1 MPRNPDRETVFRFKK
16 FSVSNTLSAMK
27 IGTDGLLLGALAPVR
42 NNQAKV
48 LDIGTGTGVV
58 ALMVAQRLPEAQIDA
73 IEINSEATA
82 EARHNFSNSPFFDRL
97 NLFETDFLKWNNSS
111 TEYDLI
117 VSNPPYYINSLKSPE
132 SARNAARN
140 QESLP
145 MDRLFERA
153 SGMLSHDGEI
163 TVILPSELAAEA
175 EYLSMLAGLRL
186 RNTIDVITREGRIPR
201 RCILTFARNSAPVTK
216 TAFTIRDSSGQYTL
230 QYKNALNDFLIK
242 L

>member
-1 MPRNPDRETVFRFKK
+1 
-16 FSVSNTLSAMK
+16 MK
-27 IGTDGLLLGALAPVR
+27 IGTDGILLGALAPVR
-42 NNQAKV
+42 HNQTKV

-82 EARHNFSNSPFFDRL
+82 EAQQNFSNSPFSDRL
-97 NLFETDFLKWNNSS
+97 NLFEADFLKWNNPAA
-111 TEYDLI
+111 EYDLI

-132 SARNAARN
+132 SARNTARN

-145 MDRLFERA
+145 MGALFERA
-153 SGMLSHDGEI
+153 SEMLSHDGKI
-163 TVILPSELAAEA
+163 TVILPSELAVES

-186 RNTIDVITREGRIPR
+186 MNTIDIITREGNMPR
-201 RCILTFARNSAPVTK
+201 RCILTFARNSSQVTK
-216 TAFTIRDSSGQYTL
+216 TAFTIRDSSGLYTP

>member
-1 MPRNPDRETVFRFKK
+1 
-16 FSVSNTLSAMK
+16 MK
-27 IGTDGLLLGALAPVR
+27 IGTDGLLLGALTPVR
-42 NNQAKV
+42 NNQVKV

-58 ALMVAQRLPEAQIDA
+58 ALMVAQRLPKAQIDA

-82 EARHNFSNSPFFDRL
+82 EARQNFSSSPFSDRL
-97 NLFETDFLKWNNSS
+97 NLFETDFLKWDNPA
-111 TEYDLI
+111 TKYDLI
-117 VSNPPYYINSLKSPE
+117 VSNPPYYINTLKSPE
-132 SARNAARN
+132 SARNTARN

-145 MDRLFERA
+145 MNSLFKRSSE
-153 SGMLSHDGEI
+153 MLSHDGEI

-186 RNTIDVITREGRIPR
+186 RNTIDIITREGHIAR
-201 RCILTFARNSAPVTK
+201 RCILTFARNSAPINK
-216 TAFTIRDSSGQYTL
+216 TTFTIRDSFGLYTL

>member
-1 MPRNPDRETVFRFKK
+1 MPRNPDRETVFQFKQ

-27 IGTDGLLLGALAPVR
+27 IGTDGILLGALAPVR

-73 IEINSEATA
+73 IEINSDATA
-82 EARHNFSNSPFFDRL
+82 EARLNFSNSPFSYRL
-97 NLFETDFLKWNNSS
+97 NLFETDFLKWNNTT

-132 SARNAARN
+132 SARNTARN

-145 MDRLFERA
+145 MDSLFERA
-153 SGMLSHDGEI
+153 SKMLSLDGEI
-163 TVILPSELAAEA
+163 TVILPSEIAAEA

-186 RNTIDVITREGRIPR
+186 RNTIDIITREGNIPR

-216 TAFTIRDSSGQYTL
+216 TTFTIRDSSGLYTL